1 LLVFWPLYSALGDHA
16 LPMLCAVTALATAG
30 LLPLLGGA
38 PAYVRRGLMLGSLA
52 GVIGGLGATM
62 ILPAYSTSWPQM
74 VNLDYWLDTDVGR
87 SYWLARVDAGRLP
100 AAIRAAARFS
110 ARPQPLYWG
119 VSRAAFMAE
128 ASPLTLTAPTLTV
141 ASAEPAGADMLY
153 RIQLRS
159 PRGAPELRL
168 DFPART
174 AVDQV
179 AVLGA
184 NGWVPVRLGT
194 LPDGTHS
201 FDMVGVPAAGIALQF
216 RVTADSPLVVQLYD
230 QSSDLPAAAAPLL
243 AARSPIVSPW
253 REGDVTVV
261 KKSWPI
267 AAPGAASN

>member
-1 LLVFWPLYSALGDHA
+1 
-16 LPMLCAVTALATAG
+16 LCAVTALATAG

-38 PAYVRRGLMLGSLA
+38 AADVRRGLMLGSLA

-62 ILPAYSTSWPQM
+62 ILPAYSISWPQM
-74 VNLDYWLDTDVGR
+74 VNLDYWLDADAGR
-87 SYWLARVDAGRLP
+87 SYWLARVDYGRLP
-100 AAIRAAARFS
+100 AAIRAAAPFS
-110 ARPQPLYWG
+110 ARSQPLYWG
-119 VSRAAFMAE
+119 VSRKAFMAE
-128 ASPLTLTAPTLTV
+128 APPLALTAPTLTV
-141 ASAEPAGADMLY
+141 ASAEPVGADMLY

-174 AVDQV
+174 AIDQV

-184 NGWVPVRLGT
+184 NGSVPLSLGT
-194 LPDGTHS
+194 LPDGTYS
-201 FDMVGVPAAGIALQF
+201 FDMVGVPAAGIELQF
-216 RVTADSPLVVQLYD
+216 RVPADSPLVVQLYD
-230 QSSDLPAAAAPLL
+230 QSSDLPAAAARLL

-267 AAPGAASN
+267 AAPGAPSN